1 MRPSSYALKTRIYAA
16 IAILLFVYVE
26 WVSWIAIGVRD
37 TFLFFKEVF

>member
-1 MRPSSYALKTRIYAA
+1 MRPSLYVLKTRIYAA

-37 TFLFFKEVF
+37 ISLFLKGVF